1 MGDGHTTVEPFASS
15 QIVTGPN
22 GVDMV
27 MTVEGV
33 VEVTR
38 GPLGRFLDLAEQV
51 RSEGLEVPPL
61 LAAVL
66 EELQRPMEGE

>member
-1 MGDGHTTVEPFASS
+1 MSSSHTTVEPFTSS
-15 QIVTGPN
+15 QIVKGPN

-38 GPLGRFLDLAEQV
+38 GPLGRFIDLADQITA
-51 RSEGLEVPPL
+51 EGLEVPPRIAALL
-61 LAAVL
+61 LA
-66 EELQRPMEGE
+66 LQQPMEG